1 MATDFSDLDKLA
13 ADLTSAPAE
22 ARPFIRK
29 ALQFTA
35 FNIRDEWRAEAART
49 GLEAYGASVGYETTE
64 KAQSIEAEIG
74 PTPGRRQGSFGFMED
89 GGGGVRSAPQHAGRD
104 ALKHNEQDFYDGL
117 EKALADGLEKA
128 VGG

>member
-1 MATDFSDLDKLA
+1 MATDFSELDKLV

-35 FNIRDEWRAEAART
+35 HNIRDEWREAAART
-49 GLEAYGASVGYETTE
+49 GLAAYGASVGYDTTE
-64 KAQSIEAEIG
+64 KATAIEAEIG
-74 PTPGRRQGSFGFMED
+74 PTPGRRQASFGFVED
-89 GGGGVRSAPQHAGRD
+89 ANGGVRSAPQHAGRD
-104 ALKHNEQDFYDGL
+104 ALKRNEPDFFEGL
-117 EKALADGLEKA
+117 EKALADGLNKA

>member
-13 ADLTSAPAE
+13 ADLTAAPAE

-29 ALQFTA
+29 ALQYTA
-35 FNIRDEWRAEAART
+35 FNIRDEWRATAART
-49 GLEAYGASVGYETTE
+49 GLAGYAASVGYSTEE

-104 ALKHNEQDFYDGL
+104 ALKHNEPDFFDGL

>member
-1 MATDFSDLDKLA
+1 MATDFSELDKLA
-13 ADLTSAPAE
+13 QDLTTAPAE

-49 GLEAYGASVGYETTE
+49 GLEAYGASVGYETSE
-64 KAQSIEAEIG
+64 KATVIEAEIG
-74 PTPGRRQGSFGFMED
+74 PTPGRRQGSFGFVED
-89 GGGGVRSAPQHAGRD
+89 ANGGVRSAPQHAGRN
-104 ALKHNEQDFYDGL
+104 ALKNNEADFVEGL
-117 EKALADGLEKA
+117 EKALADGLRKA